1 MAVRQMLSLILT
13 YVLRIL
19 VNDRAD
25 VDVSCT
31 FVFLPR
37 PLSSA
42 QLFGAMSSIVT
53 CHGSFGEFLSACTDD
68 FDATAL
74 TTSA

>member
-31 FVFLPR
+31 FVFCQDRCLQRSCSEPCR
-37 PLSSA
+37 P
-42 QLFGAMSSIVT
+42 
-53 CHGSFGEFLSACTDD
+53 
-68 FDATAL
+68 
-74 TTSA
+74 